1 MIDTPVALI
10 IFRRP
15 ELTER
20 VMSAIARAKPR
31 RLLVI
36 ADGPRADRPEEAE
49 KCAATRAVVDRV
61 DWDCE
66 VLKNYSDINLGCGRR
81 PATGID
87 WVFEQV
93 EEAIILED
101 DCAPHPSFFRFCEEL
116 LARYRSDERVMHIAG
131 STFRD
136 HPVRT
141 PHSYFFSQWN
151 GAWGWATWRRAWRYF
166 DPAVRL
172 WPQLSNTSWLA
183 ELLESDDVALRYWA
197 NAFTVAYEREGDVD
211 YWDHQWTFACWANS
225 GLTITPTVNLVSNL
239 GCGPD
244 GTHTLFEGDP
254 FANVPVNEMTFPLA
268 HPPNVLQSREID
280 REHLHK
286 QLVPRMTPPGLISRA
301 RDMAS
306 RVAPRFIKQAYRQL
320 ASTGSS

>member
-20 VMSAIARAKPR
+20 VVSAIACVKPK

-36 ADGPRADRPEEAE
+36 ADGPRADRPEEAME
-49 KCAATRAVVDRV
+49 CEAARAVLDRV

-66 VLKNYSDINLGCGRR
+66 VLKNYSDVNLGCGRR
-81 PATGID
+81 PATGIH
-87 WVFEQV
+87 WVFDQV

-101 DCAPHPSFFRFCEEL
+101 DCVPHPSFFRFCEEL

-131 STFRD
+131 STYRE

-166 DPAVRL
+166 DPTVRL
-172 WPQLSNTSWLA
+172 WPQLSKTSWLA
-183 ELLESDDVALRYWA
+183 DFLESDVAIRYWA
-197 NAFTVAYEREGDVD
+197 DAFTAAFEREGDVD

-225 GLTITPTVNLVSNL
+225 GLTITPNVNLVSNL
-239 GCGPD
+239 GCGLD
-244 GTHTLFEGDP
+244 GTHTLFAGDP
-254 FANVPVNEMTFPLA
+254 FGNVPANEMTFPLA
-268 HPPNVLQSREID
+268 HPPNVLQSRGD
-280 REHLHK
+280 RS
-286 QLVPRMTPPGLISRA
+286 G
-301 RDMAS
+301 AS
-306 RVAPRFIKQAYRQL
+306 A
-320 ASTGSS
+320 